1 MGARDT
7 KTVRKIMQSIRQA
20 DGRATKPYDTQA
32 TVTRVEG
39 NTAYVHIPGG
49 VRETPVELTINAKAG
64 DQVQVR
70 VTGGRTFLVGNGSA
84 PPTDNTYARSVGA
97 NLAESVTETN
107 RVIRAVQ
114 SAVNAVRKI
123 AANTNQY
130 FWHTETGTDTG
141 AHITE
146 IPQDEFL
153 ADPENGGGNL
163 LARSNGIA
171 VRDGLAELATFGAGE
186 IELTDGTDTIF
197 QAIASEGAGGTSTT
211 TFTQMI
217 GPDSYMHAYITAYL
231 QDVLEGTP
239 ITVRLQIND
248 GTGNYKEHTFTRLAE
263 PGTTTF
269 SVTQASGGTKDYYMA
284 YRSSKYVDIGYI
296 TGQGLGI
303 NTENIEAKYYKSIVG
318 PFFTM
323 GQRQDGYDN
332 AAFSV
337 ACGQGLIND
346 KTGAFVIGAFNKEPE
361 YKDAFVIGN
370 GESDSTRSNALKVD
384 WDGNLNIAGKINLS
398 GGTNP
403 LLRGYAVTTPA
414 TTIPGNSGALCQTTF
429 TMPSPY
435 THVIGVRQVSSNHG
449 VATGINTF
457 GVDGDG
463 ASGNTI
469 TCHAYVRN
477 YNQSAIT
484 DETVTFE
491 LFLASL

>member
-1 MGARDT
+1 MDTIKRLLKAMDERDKRT
-7 KTVRKIMQSIRQA
+7 P
-20 DGRATKPYDTQA
+20 KPYDTQA
-32 TVTRVEG
+32 TVARIEDG
-39 NTAYVHIPGG
+39 KAYVVLPGQTE
-49 VRETPVELTINAKAG
+49 ETEVKLTIGCKVG
-64 DQVQVR
+64 DTVQVR
-70 VTGGRTFLVGNGSA
+70 VSDHKAFLVGNGTA
-84 PPTDNTYARSVGA
+84 PPTDDTYARQV
-97 NLAESVTETN
+97 NKTLTEKVESTN
-107 RVIRAVQ
+107 MVVRTVQ
-114 SAVNAVRKI
+114 RAVNAVRKI

-153 ADPENGGGNL
+153 ADPDNGGGNL